1 MWYWCRDIMKT
12 VLVTGG
18 AGFIGSHVVKRLLD
32 DGHKV
37 ICLDK
42 LNYSG
47 GLMRVADILTSKD
60 TSNLHNVQFM
70 YHDLRA
76 ALPDLLVRK
85 LGDVNYILHL
95 AAGTHVDKSIDD
107 PVSFAEDNVI
117 GTVNL
122 LQYARQ
128 LKNLE
133 HFIYFSTD
141 EVFGPAPIGTNF
153 KEYDRFNCT
162 NPYSAS
168 KAAAEEFCVA
178 YNNAYKLPIS
188 ISRTMNV
195 FGEYQ
200 NSEKFTP
207 LCINKVINGETV
219 YIHSDATKSISGS
232 RYYIHA
238 SDAADGLVF
247 ILNRGYTPRNDV
259 IKIPKYNI
267 VGKEEI
273 SNLELAQLVAGALG
287 RQLNYEMVD
296 FHSSRPGHDL
306 RYALSGDYMKSLG
319 WEPKVALSQRIKQ
332 VVEWYINNDDWLQ

>member
-1 MWYWCRDIMKT
+1 MKR

-18 AGFIGSHVVKRLLD
+18 SGFIGSHVVKRLLKD
-32 DGHKV
+32 DYEV
-37 ICLDK
+37 VCLDK

-47 GLMRVADILTSKD
+47 GLMRLADLLTED
-60 TSNLHNVQFM
+60 PNTNLGNLTVV

-76 ALPDLLVRK
+76 AFTEHLKKRIGEVDI
-85 LGDVNYILHL
+85 ILHL

-107 PVSFAEDNVI
+107 PLSFAEDNVI

-122 LQYARQ
+122 LNYAREI
-128 LKNLE
+128 NLE
-133 HFIYFSTD
+133 HFVYFSTD
-141 EVFGPAPIGTNF
+141 EVFGPAPTGVNF
-153 KEYDRFNCT
+153 KEYDRFNST

-178 YNNAYKLPIS
+178 YNNAYALPIS
-188 ISRTMNV
+188 ITRTMNV

-200 NSEKFTP
+200 HPEKFIP
-207 LCINKVINGETV
+207 LCIKKIMNGEKVT
-219 YIHSDATKSISGS
+219 IHSDKTKLVSGS

-238 SDAADGLVF
+238 DDAADAVMF
-247 ILNRGYTPRNDV
+247 ILDRGYTPRDNV

-267 VGKEEI
+267 VGKLEI
-273 SNLELAQLVAGALG
+273 SNLVLAKLIAEALDKELD
-287 RQLNYEMVD
+287 YEMAD

-319 WEPKVALSQRIKQ
+319 WEPKVGLVERINQ
-332 VVEWYINNDDWLQ
+332 VVDWYVKNNEWLQ

>member
-1 MWYWCRDIMKT
+1 MKR

-18 AGFIGSHVVKRLLD
+18 SGFIGSHVVKRLLKD
-32 DGHKV
+32 DYEV
-37 ICLDK
+37 VCLDK

-47 GLMRVADILTSKD
+47 GLMRLADLLTED
-60 TSNLHNVQFM
+60 PNTNLGNLTVV

-76 ALPDLLVRK
+76 PVPELLCKK

-107 PVSFAEDNVI
+107 PLSFAEDNVI
-117 GTVNL
+117 GAVNL
-122 LQYARQ
+122 LDYARK
-128 LKNLE
+128 LNNLE

-141 EVFGPAPIGTNF
+141 EVFGPAPLGINF

-188 ISRTMNV
+188 ITRTMNV

-238 SDAADGLVF
+238 SDAADGLMF

-259 IKIPKYNI
+259 IRIPKYNI
-267 VGKEEI
+267 VGKEEV
-273 SNLELAQLVAGALG
+273 SNLELAQLVAGS
-287 RQLNYEMVD
+287 LNKELKYEMID

-319 WEPKVALSQRIKQ
+319 WEPKVALSDRIKQ
-332 VVEWYINNDDWLQ
+332 VVDWYVKNDDWLS

>member
-1 MWYWCRDIMKT
+1 
-12 VLVTGG
+12 
-18 AGFIGSHVVKRLLD
+18 
-32 DGHKV
+32 
-37 ICLDK
+37 
-42 LNYSG
+42 
-47 GLMRVADILTSKD
+47 
-60 TSNLHNVQFM
+60 
-70 YHDLRA
+70 
-76 ALPDLLVRK
+76 
-85 LGDVNYILHL
+85 
-95 AAGTHVDKSIDD
+95 
-107 PVSFAEDNVI
+107 
-117 GTVNL
+117 
-122 LQYARQ
+122 
-128 LKNLE
+128 
-133 HFIYFSTD
+133 
-141 EVFGPAPIGTNF
+141 
-153 KEYDRFNCT
+153 
-162 NPYSAS
+162 
-168 KAAAEEFCVA
+168 
-178 YNNAYKLPIS
+178 
-188 ISRTMNV
+188 MNV